1 MPFNT
6 ALEREPSEATQ
17 ITVFRPVLI
26 VIAIEQISSEGILAP
41 LRRCAEIFLVSD
53 HRGSDRGR

>member
-26 VIAIEQISSEGILAP
+26 VIAIEQIYSEGILAP
-41 LRRCAEIFLVSD
+41 LRRCAEI
-53 HRGSDRGR
+53 